1 MIKGCM
7 TIDGRP
13 HIVIGLSRI
22 NCGRLLD
29 NHPISFDGALVGLP
43 GVMITVLGGETEGE
57 IAEDLRALGPNS
69 LPDPGATT

>member
-1 MIKGCM
+1 MNIA
-7 TIDGRP
+7 GRP

-29 NHPISFDGALVGLP
+29 GQPISFAGDWVGVP
-43 GVMITVLGGETEGE
+43 DVTITILGGETEAE
-57 IAEDLRALGPNS
+57 IADDLRTLGPDS